1 MKNKISELAATGL
14 IMFMFTGCMKQMSE
28 SVIDTNAGV
37 NGGFEITQNEMPVNW
52 QFYTQKTTGKGK
64 FIIELDKKNFK
75 EGKQSLK
82 FSVADCSSEGGRFSP
97 GLAQEIPAKE
107 GDEFTVKFWVKNSES
122 QFLVKINGVNATES
136 DNGINFKSSDNSDD
150 WKQLKFKYTI
160 PKEMNRLR
168 TEINIIKPGN
178 FWIDNFEI
186 EKMESQKK

>member
-1 MKNKISELAATGL
+1 MKNMTTELAFAGL

-52 QFYTQKTTGKGK
+52 QFYTQKTTGKGN
-64 FIIELDKKNFK
+64 FVIGLDKKNFK

-107 GDEFTVKFWVKNSES
+107 GDEFTVKFWVKNSECE
-122 QFLVKINGVNATES
+122 FLVKINGINATES
-136 DNGINFKSSDNSDD
+136 DNGINFKSGDNSDE

-168 TEINIIKPGN
+168 IEINIIKPGN
-178 FWIDNFEI
+178 FWIDYFEI
-186 EKMESQKK
+186 EKMESQKN

>member
-1 MKNKISELAATGL
+1 MKNKITELAATGL

-28 SVIDTNAGV
+28 SIIDTNAGV

-75 EGKQSLK
+75 EGKQSIK

-97 GLAQEIPAKE
+97 GLAQEIPANE

-122 QFLVKINGVNATES
+122 QFLVKINGINATES
-136 DNGINFKSSDNSDD
+136 DNGINFKSNENSDD

-168 TEINIIKPGN
+168 IEINIIKQGN